1 MAEKT
6 VVTAGQSAFGKQLPD
21 PFGGVTAG
29 IVTAWWNTCQ
39 YSYFRE
45 DMDDDF

>member
-1 MAEKT
+1 MTMAEKT
-6 VVTAGQSAFGKQLPD
+6 VVTE
-21 PFGGVTAG
+21 G